1 MSTHRQAAHSAA
13 FVLTALV
20 LSACGGGGGGGDAP
34 PAPPAAIT
42 PTEALRTTA
51 QAVMDV
57 TELAWALSSELQ
69 ITVTT
74 APAETARTV
83 ACTQGGTTVV
93 SRPRTDLLRIEHLA
107 CRVGGLTVGGV
118 VEADGASVASDAGV
132 TNWAGT
138 VRWAGYRVELSSS
151 VQTVSATATG
161 LGRIVSASLQQPLS
175 MQLSG
180 LVATRTPDALGRG
193 ATLSSSALRVERIPA
208 GAQDLYALD
217 GCVTL
222 AATGLSAEL
231 CLDAGSQIA
240 LLQNVGAEQL
250 TGRLRWNAGTP
261 GGFDARLR
269 ITPGSA
275 AGSTALR
282 IELDLDNNGSF
293 EASATLDRSTDI
305 GLRL

>member
-1 MSTHRQAAHSAA
+1 MFRLRQAALSAA
-13 FVLTALV
+13 FV

-42 PTEALRTTA
+42 PAEALRTTA

-57 TELAWALSSELQ
+57 TEMAWALSSDLQ
-69 ITVTT
+69 ITATT
-74 APAETARTV
+74 APAEAVRTATC
-83 ACTQGGTTVV
+83 AQGGTTAVT
-93 SRPRTDLLRIEHLA
+93 RPRADLLRIEHQA
-107 CRVGGLTVGGV
+107 CRIGGLTVGGV
-118 VEADGASVASDAGV
+118 VEADGAIATSDAGT

-138 VRWAGYRVELSSS
+138 VRWTGYRVELSSS
-151 VQTVSATATG
+151 VQTVSGTATG
-161 LGRIVSASLQQPLS
+161 SGRIFSASLQQPMS

-208 GAQDLYALD
+208 GTLDLYALE

-222 AATGLSAEL
+222 AATGLHAEL
-231 CLDAGSQIA
+231 CLGAGSRIA
-240 LLQNVGAEQL
+240 LLQNVGTEQL
-250 TGRLRWNAGTP
+250 TGQLRWNAGTP
-261 GGFDARLR
+261 GGFAAPLR
-269 ITPGSA
+269 ITPGGA
-275 AGSTALR
+275 PGSTTLR

-305 GLRL
+305 GLRI